1 MGGLAS
7 RMGRRFERIGR
18 VCVGAGCQLWSR
30 GERKGCLHR
39 RHISLTMQSVSSKM
53 QRKEKLT

>member
-53 QRKEKLT
+53 Q